1 MFTCPEVI
9 QVHLSITF
17 CSRELSLTSNK
28 EKGLSEGTYYDPTD
42 HHPVISKIFFYPRE
56 HEKDDYVS
64 KEQVELI
71 SCRTRAHLALD
82 VRVHCSQV
90 GLDSL

>member
-1 MFTCPEVI
+1 MI

-42 HHPVISKIFFYPRE
+42 QHPVISKIFFYPRE